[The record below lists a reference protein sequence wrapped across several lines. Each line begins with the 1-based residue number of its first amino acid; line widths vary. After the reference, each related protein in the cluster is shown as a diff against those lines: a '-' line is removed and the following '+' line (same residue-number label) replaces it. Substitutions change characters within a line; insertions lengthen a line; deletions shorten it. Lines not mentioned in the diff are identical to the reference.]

1 MAAASSA
8 APARHSCAKLSVPVE
23 DPKAVTAGGGTVFVK
38 ATWLPSRF
46 SLAVTDG
53 AGAWVA
59 DASDHEVRLRA
70 EQWDQPVADYIALAE
85 RYLAFQQPGST
96 YSFHDAGKG
105 QRRLAWTFERQGT
118 KLEWRWK
125 LQPSPNTQQT
135 ISEILDFLMDANIRL
150 SVCPFASPLHFFS
163 LPVILKQEEVV
174 RKTQSFD
181 KLKQEA
187 EKCLQQSERF
197 NNEKA
202 EFEQAAFSKFVAVL
216 NSKKAKLRQLR
227 DKVVELEPAVK
238 PPKEEAGQEQEEE
251 EENSTDRTELFEGEN
266 DKEASAKDE
275 HSGETGSGNVPSSPG
290 ESAATSRGRG
300 RGRGRKKARR

>member
-23 DPKAVTAGGGTVFVK
+23 DPKAVTASGGTVFVK

-150 SVCPFASPLHFFS
+150 S
-163 LPVILKQEEVV
+163 EEVV

-251 EENSTDRTELFEGEN
+251 EENSTDRTELFEGES

>member
-1 MAAASSA
+1 MAAATPA
-8 APARHSCAKLSVPVE
+8 VAPRHSCAKLSVAVE
-23 DPKAVTAGGGTVFVK
+23 DPKAASGGGGGAVFVR
-38 ATWLPSRF
+38 ATWLPTRF

-59 DASDHEVRLRA
+59 EASDAEVRLRA
-70 EQWDQPVADYIALAE
+70 EQWDQPVSEYLALAE
-85 RYLAFQQPGST
+85 RYLAFQQPDST

-105 QRRLAWTFERQGT
+105 NRRLSWTFEKQGT

-125 LQPSPNTQQT
+125 LQPSPNAQQT

-150 SVCPFASPLHFFS
+150 S
-163 LPVILKQEEVV
+163 EEVV

-197 NNEKA
+197 NTEKT
-202 EFEQAAFSKFVAVL
+202 EFEQATFSKFVAVL

-227 DKVVELEPAVK
+227 DKVAELESADK
-238 PPKEEAGQEQEEE
+238 PPKEEEED
-251 EENSTDRTELFEGEN
+251 NSTDHTELFKEGSDKDASVN
-266 DKEASAKDE
+266 DEPS
-275 HSGETGSGNVPSSPG
+275 ETGSGDLHSSP
-290 ESAATSRGRG
+290 EKSVATSRGRG
-300 RGRGRKKARR
+300 KGRKRAKK

>member
-1 MAAASSA
+1 MAAASSV

-23 DPKAVTAGGGTVFVK
+23 DPKAVAAGAGTVFVK

-53 AGAWVA
+53 AGAWAA

-70 EQWDQPVADYIALAE
+70 EQWDQPVTDYLALAE
-85 RYLAFQQPGST
+85 RYLAFQQPDST

-105 QRRLAWTFERQGT
+105 NRRLSWTFERQGT

-150 SVCPFASPLHFFS
+150 S
-163 LPVILKQEEVV
+163 EEVV

-197 NNEKA
+197 NNEKT
-202 EFEQAAFSKFVAVL
+202 EFEQATFSKFVAVL

-227 DKVVELEPAVK
+227 DKVVELESAGK
-238 PPKEEAGQEQEEE
+238 PPKEEVEQQ
-251 EENSTDRTELFEGEN
+251 EENSTDRTELFEGES
-266 DKEASAKDE
+266 DKEASINDE
-275 HSGETGSGNVPSSPG
+275 PSETGSGNVHSSP
-290 ESAATSRGRG
+290 ERSAATSRGRG
-300 RGRGRKKARR
+300 RGRKRAKK